1 MRTSLGMT
9 LLLGSLLAA
18 ASCSKGDEK
27 TESAKNKEGTPADKD
42 KPADKPAGDK
52 PATGGADPL
61 RLEAAAVLAGAA
73 SPFHGFF
80 NLRPPTLDRPFFTAV
95 LPLARLGTILERVE
109 LVPREELA
117 WLVNVAV
124 LLQALVLALA
134 VAALPLFVPGSF
146 TRLPGRQ
153 FASVLCYFLG
163 LGVGFLALEIYLI
176 EKASHY
182 LHDRTFAFGSVL
194 AAMLV
199 FAGIGSWLSQRLAA
213 WPQRGVAPAVL
224 GVLAWIGLAVA
235 GLDPLLAA
243 TADWPLGARFLLLLM
258 VIAPL
263 AVALGMPMALGLGR
277 FAGRNVAVLPWA
289 WALNGAGS
297 VIATPLANL
306 LMVEFGYTVLLG
318 LAFALYV
325 MVACGQPGSDMM
337 GRALGFFHA
346 RRWGILRVGSR
357 PTGEP
362 RS

>member
-1 MRTSLGMT
+1 M
-9 LLLGSLLAA
+9 
-18 ASCSKGDEK
+18 
-27 TESAKNKEGTPADKD
+27 
-42 KPADKPAGDK
+42 
-52 PATGGADPL
+52 
-61 RLEAAAVLAGAA
+61 
-73 SPFHGFF
+73 
-80 NLRPPTLDRPFFTAV
+80 
-95 LPLARLGTILERVE
+95 
-109 LVPREELA
+109 PREELA

-124 LLQALVLALA
+124 LLQALVLGLA
-134 VAALPLFVPGSF
+134 VASLPLFAPGSF
-146 TRLPGRQ
+146 TRMTGRQ
-153 FASVLCYFLG
+153 FASVLCYFAG
-163 LGVGFLALEIYLI
+163 LGVGFLVLEIYLI

-182 LHDRTFAFGSVL
+182 LHDRTFAFGFVL

-199 FAGIGSWLSQRLAA
+199 FAGAGSWLSQRLVA
-213 WPQRGVAPAVL
+213 WPRRGVALAVL

-243 TADWPLGARFLLLLM
+243 TAGWPLVLRFLLLLM

-277 FAGRNVAVLPWA
+277 FTGRNVAVLPWA
-289 WALNGAGS
+289 WAINGAGS

-337 GRALGFFHA
+337 GRALGFFHTG
-346 RRWGILRVGSR
+346 RWGIPRVGSR
-357 PTGEP
+357 QTGER